1 MSAKKV
7 SESTELP
14 SGFRYEQDFLD
25 LKEEANLL
33 ERFRNLEFRPFNFQG
48 YVAKRRIVEYGF
60 QYDFTSRHTTATEAI
75 PDFLQGLREKAATW
89 AEVATAEIVEAVVTE
104 YPPGAPIGWHR
115 DVPQFDVIIGIS
127 LAGSCRMRLKPYKD
141 KGRITSVTLEPRSVY
156 AMRGIARWHYQHS
169 IPPVKEL
176 RYSVTF
182 RTLNQSR
189 KVSIEKLNRKSAPS

>member
-1 MSAKKV
+1 
-7 SESTELP
+7 
-14 SGFRYEQDFLD
+14 
-25 LKEEANLL
+25 
-33 ERFRNLEFRPFNFQG
+33 
-48 YVAKRRIVEYGF
+48 
-60 QYDFTSRHTTATEAI
+60 
-75 PDFLQGLREKAATW
+75 
-89 AEVATAEIVEAVVTE
+89 VATAEIVEAVVTE

-115 DVPQFDVIIGIS
+115 DVPQFDAIIGIS
-127 LAGSCRMRLKPYKD
+127 VAGSCRMRLKPYKD
-141 KGRITSVTLEPRSVY
+141 KCRITAVTLEPRSVY